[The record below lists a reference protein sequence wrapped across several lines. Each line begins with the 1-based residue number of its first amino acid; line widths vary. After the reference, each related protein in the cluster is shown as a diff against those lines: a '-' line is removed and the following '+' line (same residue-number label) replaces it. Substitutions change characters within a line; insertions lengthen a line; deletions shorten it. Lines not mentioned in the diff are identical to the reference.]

1 MTAALYLH
9 IPFCRHKCIYCD
21 FYSEIR
27 TLLLSNFLPALEQE
41 IDRWKQQTP
50 FSELNFSTIYF
61 GGGTPSLLHPA
72 QVKRILAVLRQSF
85 CFTSA
90 PEISLEANPGTILAQ
105 NLRSY
110 RNAGVN
116 RLTLGVQSFVD
127 DELRFLTRIHTS
139 AEAADAFDRAREVG
153 FDNIGL
159 DLIFGIPGQTQN
171 SWETSLGRAIE
182 LRPEHLSVYGLTYEQ
197 NTPLWH
203 QLTDGKIHR
212 CPEETER
219 EFFLTASALLAKA
232 GYEHY
237 EISNYALPGRRSQH
251 NQKYW
256 DYSPYLGLGPSA
268 HSFDGS
274 SRWWNVR
281 NIDEYMNSRAKGV
294 SSIQASEE
302 ISLEKQAEEWLLLGL
317 RRREGID
324 LTAWQAA
331 FGYDLWPIAESLA
344 ADLGGID
351 AIEPLCSSSSPA
363 LLTRCEAR
371 LGLTLQG
378 ILLYDSIC
386 EKFFDR
392 LP

>member
-9 IPFCRHKCIYCD
+9 IPFCRRKCIYCD
-21 FYSEIR
+21 FYSETR
-27 TLLLSNFLPALEQE
+27 TLLLTDFLPALELE
-41 IDRWKQQTP
+41 IGQWKRRTP
-50 FSELNFSTIYF
+50 FSEVTFSTIYF
-61 GGGTPSLLHPA
+61 GGGTPSLMHPD
-72 QVKRILAVLRQSF
+72 QVKRILDILHQSF
-85 CFTSA
+85 HFSPS
-90 PEISLEANPGTILAQ
+90 PEISLEANPGTVLAR
-105 NLRSY
+105 NLQGF

-127 DELRFLTRIHTS
+127 EELRFLTRIHS
-139 AEAADAFDRAREVG
+139 ATEAVDAFHHVRDAG

-171 SWETSLGRAIE
+171 SWEMSLGEAIE
-182 LRPEHLSVYGLTYEQ
+182 LHPEHLSLYGLTYEQ
-197 NTPLWH
+197 NTPLWQ
-203 QLTDGKIHR
+203 QLTQGKIRR

-219 EFFLTASALLAKA
+219 NFFLQASTLTTEA

-237 EISNYALPGRRSQH
+237 EIANYALPGKRSQH

-256 DYSPYLGLGPSA
+256 DYSSYLGLGPSA

-281 NIDEYMNSRAKGV
+281 NVDEYINNCVKGTGAV
-294 SSIQASEE
+294 QSSEE
-302 ISLEKQAEEWLLLGL
+302 ITMQKQAEEWILLGL

-324 LTAWQAA
+324 LSAWQAA
-331 FGYDLWPIAESLA
+331 FGYDLWPIVESLA

-351 AIEPLCSSSSPA
+351 ATEPFQPSSTAA
-363 LLTRCEAR
+363 LFTHRGDR

-378 ILLYDSIC
+378 VLLYDSIC
-386 EKFFDR
+386 ERLFDR
-392 LP
+392 LL